1 MTVQELME
9 ILQQMDPNTEVV
21 MWDPE
26 YNVTEFIEG
35 VEVED
40 GQVVIY

>member
-21 MWDPE
+21 VWDTE
-26 YNVTEFIEG
+26 YGVVEPIDG